1 MHTSHDTQVMLE
13 ACIHGLSRA
22 TGAEAPFMT
31 NVDEIVRQRLFPEV
45 PGGAWR
51 LEVRLTPVVSHQR

>member
-22 TGAEAPFMT
+22 TGADAPFMT

-45 PGGAWR
+45 
-51 LEVRLTPVVSHQR
+51 QR